1 MDREVWQ
8 ATVHGVAKVEHDLAT
23 KTPPQRFTHDYSTWN
38 NLHTFIKLSNWK
50 NHNISQP
57 DNIETNCGILIQWK

>member
-8 ATVHGVAKVEHDLAT
+8 ATVHGVVKVEHDLAT
-23 KTPPQRFTHDYSTWN
+23 KLLPQRFTHDYSTWN
-38 NLHTFIKLSNWK
+38 NLQTFIKLSNWK

-57 DNIETNCGILIQWK
+57 NVETNCVILIQWK